1 MKIKQAVIT
10 DIWRSGSGNGGMLHV
25 EHAFSIA
32 PGQYIQL
39 WRSLGEIALPMTA
52 YATSLADKGQFSVDN
67 LPSQWRPGDKIFLY
81 GPMGHGFSLPRGVKF
96 VALACPDG
104 NPMRLLPLALQAL
117 TQGAAVTI
125 FIDQSAITE
134 VLMSD
139 LPLEIEVQP
148 MSALPDALQWAD
160 YVSLDLDIT
169 GLPVLDSLLGLD
181 HPAKKLPCHGQ
192 ALIRVG
198 MPCAGKAK
206 CGICAVHTRHGLRYA
221 CEDGPVFDLEDLI
234 HVVG

>member
-1 MKIKQAVIT
+1 MKTKQAVIT
-10 DIWRSGSGNGGMLHV
+10 DIWQSGSENGGVLLV
-25 EHAFSIA
+25 EPAFTIA
-32 PGQYIQL
+32 PGQYLQL
-39 WRSLGEIALPMTA
+39 WRSLGESALPMTV
-52 YATSLADKGQFSVDN
+52 YATSLAENGRFSVDK
-67 LPSQWRPGDKIFLY
+67 LPPHWMPGDRIFLY
-81 GPMGHGFSLPRGVKF
+81 GPLGHGFSLPPGVKF

-104 NPMRLLPLALQAL
+104 NPMRLFPLAHQAL
-117 TQGAAVTI
+117 EQGAAVTL
-125 FIDQSAITE
+125 FIDPSALTDSL
-134 VLMSD
+134 VVD

-169 GLPVLDSLLGLD
+169 GLPFVDNLLGLD

-192 ALIRVG
+192 VLIRVD

-206 CGICAVHTRHGLRYA
+206 CGICAVHTLHGLRYA

-234 HVVG
+234 HVAG

>member
-1 MKIKQAVIT
+1 MKTKQAVIT
-10 DIWRSGSGNGGMLHV
+10 DIWQSGIGNGGMLQV
-25 EHAFSIA
+25 ERAFSID

-39 WRSLGEIALPMTA
+39 WRSLGETALPMTA

-67 LPSQWRPGDKIFLY
+67 LPPHWMPGDKIYLF
-81 GPMGHGFSLPRGVKF
+81 GPLGHGFSLPPGVKF
-96 VALACPDG
+96 VALVCSGG
-104 NPMRLLPLALQAL
+104 NPMRLLPLAHQAL
-117 TQGAAVTI
+117 AQGAAVTL
-125 FIDQSAITE
+125 FIDPSAITDAL
-134 VLMSD
+134 VAD

-160 YVSLDLDIT
+160 YVSLDLEIN

-181 HPAKKLPCHGQ
+181 QPAMKLPCRGQ
-192 ALIRVG
+192 VLIRVT

-234 HVVG
+234 HVAG